1 VTLFSDGAADVH
13 RLSTVIG
20 VSLSPALIPYGGP
33 MANDTFLSVSPST
46 RVDAGYHVHLTD
58 ESAELVPD
66 AVGYVQ
72 EGPLTTFFSVDH
84 GRGPRFDSW
93 STKLLSVR
101 TDRIVS
107 IRRLHEAA

>member
-1 VTLFSDGAADVH
+1 
-13 RLSTVIG
+13 
-20 VSLSPALIPYGGP
+20 
-33 MANDTFLSVSPST
+33 MANETT
-46 RVDAGYHVHLTD
+46 IDAGYHVYLSD
-58 ESAELVPD
+58 ESAEVVPG

-107 IRRLHEAA
+107 IRRLSEQAA